1 MAEENYH
8 GVPRRKIP
16 WSPMINYE
24 KCISCGKCV
33 EYCHMGV
40 FKFEEKKGKK
50 STVVK
55 NPNSCVMFC
64 TGCDSICPAGAI
76 KHPSKMETREKIRQL
91 KEKRTDLTKRRALQ
105 AEK

>member
-1 MAEENYH
+1 
-8 GVPRRKIP
+8 
-16 WSPMINYE
+16 
-24 KCISCGKCV
+24 
-33 EYCHMGV
+33 MGV

-50 STVVK
+50 STFVK

-64 TGCDSICPAGAI
+64 TGCDSICPASAI

-91 KEKRTDLTKRRALQ
+91 KEKRTDLAKRHALQ